1 MFPSR
6 KESRVP
12 QHSNSRADLFLPLPS
27 FATNYPTVTKSWP
40 FTARSWPLSF
50 TPIPERLYPCEG
62 HGSQRTHHPQRKP
75 RYKTRHQA
83 LPTHESRR
91 KTLQTEVGPSVPK
104 VAPRPPTRYDA
115 SVCHR
120 DGSNGFTHIP
130 GTHLDDPRRKQ
141 RLCSP
146 ARVAVRRAPS
156 PLLSIN
162 IYLYRLPVSK

>member
-1 MFPSR
+1 MLHDCSTSR
-6 KESRVP
+6 STVYYDVVLVAVLGTGP
-12 QHSNSRADLFLPLPS
+12 LSHSN
-27 FATNYPTVTKSWP
+27 KSWP

-146 ARVAVRRAPS
+146 ARVAVRRAPT
-156 PLLSIN
+156 PLLSIY
-162 IYLYRLPVSK
+162 IYLYV